1 MGVFRSQTPR
11 ALTNAACNNYC
22 PTYAF
27 HLGRI
32 RPVFMPVSGLFF
44 FSAADYLFRFLLFP
58 VRFNPIFSPGYIP
71 DLRSMAFLPDTILS
85 PNSFPFSSVP
95 TGHSPVLPC
104 IPRSEILYQSISPS
118 TITRI
123 CHFHSYIL
131 IFLLSLYRSPLSIV
145 FLQGS
150 PVSGPPLAPAKHPS
164 FSGFPTHFRLRI
176 PDFSLSAIYRCV
188 SRSCYK
194 VIKQNCYQR
203 KLSGTPHLSRY
214 SYIIILR
221 RKADIFSDTL
231 FYLHISAFLSFAYR
245 LSSSSI
251 SS

>member
-1 MGVFRSQTPR
+1 MLPVTTTVRLMLFILGVSAQF
-11 ALTNAACNNYC
+11 LC
-22 PTYAF
+22 PY
-27 HLGRI
+27 
-32 RPVFMPVSGLFF
+32 
-44 FSAADYLFRFLLFP
+44 
-58 VRFNPIFSPGYIP
+58 PGYFSFRPQITYFAFFCFPSDLIRYSRP
-71 DLRSMAFLPDTILS
+71 DIFQIS

-203 KLSGTPHLSRY
+203 KLSGTLHLSRY
-214 SYIIILR
+214 SCL
-221 RKADIFSDTL
+221 AFS
-231 FYLHISAFLSFAYR
+231 R
-245 LSSSSI
+245 SSSVGAVLKVV
-251 SS
+251 

>member
-11 ALTNAACNNYC
+11 ALINAACNSCCSAY
-22 PTYAF
+22 TF

-32 RPVFMPVSGLFF
+32 RPFFMPVSGLFF
-44 FSAADYLFRFLLFP
+44 FLTADCLFRFLLFSI
-58 VRFNPIFSPGYIP
+58 RFNLVFSPEYIP
-71 DLRSMAFLPDTILS
+71 DLRSMVFLPDTILS
-85 PNSFPFSSVP
+85 PDSFPFLSVP
-95 TGHSPVLPC
+95 TGHPPVLPC
-104 IPRSEILYQSISPS
+104 IPHSEILYQSISPS

-131 IFLLSLYRSPLSIV
+131 IFLLSLHRSPLSIV

-150 PVSGPPLAPAKHPS
+150 PVSGPPLPPAKHPS
-164 FSGFPTHFRLRI
+164 FSECPTHFRLRT

-203 KLSGTPHLSRY
+203 KLSGTPHLSKY
-214 SYIIILR
+214 SCL
-221 RKADIFSDTL
+221 AFSRSCSVGAVL
-231 FYLHISAFLSFAYR
+231 KVV
-245 LSSSSI
+245 
-251 SS
+251 